1 MNYKQTENWILN
13 RLPFYQS
20 QGSKAYKPGL
30 DNIKSFVE
38 HLKIN
43 TQDIKLIHVGGTNG
57 KGSTCAYLSSII
69 QESGYRVGT
78 FTSPHFFDYRE
89 RIRVNNNKIEKDFI
103 SKFIITNRDIIEKL
117 ELTFFELS
125 FGMSLSYY
133 IEKNVDYAIIEVGL
147 GGRLDATNI
156 INPILSVITNI
167 SYDHTEVLGD
177 TLEKIAFEKAGIIKQ
192 NTNVIIGERD
202 KDTENVFINIAKKN
216 FAEIIFASD
225 YKSKFE
231 NSDIGYL
238 NKNIRTVVQVC
249 SSLNDEEINDNTI
262 EKGILN
268 IDLNTDFYG
277 RWTVLNDS
285 PKIIFDSAHNES
297 GFIHLSKQLSSLEYD
312 KLYFILSFVKGK
324 NVKKLISHLPD
335 KSLVFFTSSNMSRSM
350 NQIEIE
356 ESIGENINFNKNP
369 NRVYNNLLSQAS
381 PDDLI
386 IITGSNYIAKEIFY
400 EK

>member
-30 DNIKSFVE
+30 DNIRSFVD
-38 HLKIN
+38 HLNIN
-43 TQDIKLIHVGGTNG
+43 IQDIKLIHIGGTNG

-89 RIRVNNNKIEKDFI
+89 RIKVNNDKIEKGFI

-167 SYDHTEVLGD
+167 SYDHTEILGN
-177 TLEKIAFEKAGIIKQ
+177 TLKKIAFEKAGIIKQ
-192 NTNVIIGERD
+192 NTKVIIGERD
-202 KDTENVFINIAKKN
+202 KDTENVFIDIANKN
-216 FAEIIFASD
+216 FSEIIFASD

-231 NSDIGYL
+231 NSEIEYF
-238 NKNIRTVVQVC
+238 NKNIKTVVQIC
-249 SSLNDEEINDNTI
+249 RNLNDKKINDNSI

-268 IDLNTDFYG
+268 INSNADFYG
-277 RWTVLNDS
+277 KWTVLRNN

-312 KLYFILSFVKGK
+312 KLFFILSFVKGK
-324 NVKKLISHLPD
+324 NIKKLISYLPD
-335 KSLVFFTSSNMSRSM
+335 KSLIYYTSSNMSRSM
-350 NQIEIE
+350 NHNEIE
-356 ESIGENINFNKNP
+356 QSIGENINFDINP
-369 NRVYNNLLSQAS
+369 NRVYSNILSQAS
-381 PDDLI
+381 SDDLI
-386 IITGSNYIAKEIFY
+386 IITGSNYIAKEIFL
-400 EK
+400 

>member
-38 HLKIN
+38 HLNIN

-89 RIRVNNNKIEKDFI
+89 RIKVNNNKIEKDFI
-103 SKFIITNRDIIEKL
+103 SQFIIKNRDIIEKL

-167 SYDHTEVLGD
+167 SYDHTEILGD

-202 KDTENVFINIAKKN
+202 KDTENVFIDIAKKN

>member
-38 HLKIN
+38 HLNIN

-89 RIRVNNNKIEKDFI
+89 RIKVNNNKIEKDFI
-103 SKFIITNRDIIEKL
+103 SQFIINNRDIIEKL

-192 NTNVIIGERD
+192 NTKVIIGERD
-202 KDTENVFINIAKKN
+202 KDTENVFIDIANKN
-216 FAEIIFASD
+216 FSEIIFASD
-225 YKSKFE
+225 YNSKFE
-231 NSDIGYL
+231 NSEIEYF
-238 NKNIRTVVQVC
+238 NKNIKTVVQVC
-249 SSLNDEEINDNTI
+249 RNLNDEKINDNSI
-262 EKGILN
+262 EKGILHVD
-268 IDLNTDFYG
+268 INTDFYG
-277 RWTVLNDS
+277 RWTVLNDY

-312 KLYFILSFVKGK
+312 KMYFILSFVKGK

-335 KSLVFFTSSNMSRSM
+335 KSIVYFTSSNMSRSM

-356 ESIGENINFNKNP
+356 EIIGENINFNKNP

>member
-30 DNIKSFVE
+30 DNIKSFIY
-38 HLKIN
+38 HLNIN
-43 TQDIKLIHVGGTNG
+43 IQDIKLIHIGGTNG
-57 KGSTCAYLSSII
+57 KGSTCGYLSSII

-89 RIRVNNNKIEKDFI
+89 RIKVNNNKIEKDFI
-103 SKFIITNRDIIEKL
+103 SKFIKTNHDIIEKL

-133 IEKNVDYAIIEVGL
+133 IEKKVDYAIIEVGL

-167 SYDHTEVLGD
+167 SYDHTEILGN

-192 NTNVIIGERD
+192 NTKVIIGERD
-202 KDTENVFINIAKKN
+202 KDTENVFIDIAKKN
-216 FAEIIFASD
+216 FSEIIFASD

-231 NSDIGYL
+231 NSDIEYF
-238 NKNIRTVVQVC
+238 NKNIKTVVQVC
-249 SSLNDEEINDNTI
+249 RNLNDEKINDNSI

-324 NVKKLISHLPD
+324 NIKKLICYLPD
-335 KSLVFFTSSNMSRSM
+335 KSLIYFTSSNMSRSM
-350 NQIEIE
+350 SHNEIE
-356 ESIGENINFNKNP
+356 QSIGENINFDINP
-369 NRVYNNLLSQAS
+369 KRVYSNILSQAS
-381 PDDLI
+381 SDDLI
-386 IITGSNYIAKEIFY
+386 IITGSNYIAKEIFS
-400 EK
+400 

>member
-1 MNYKQTENWILN
+1 MNYKQTEKWILN

-30 DNIKSFVE
+30 DNIRSFVD
-38 HLKIN
+38 HLNIN
-43 TQDIKLIHVGGTNG
+43 IQDIKLIHVGGTNG
-57 KGSTCAYLSSII
+57 KGSACAYLSSII
-69 QESGYRVGT
+69 QESGYKVGT

-89 RIRVNNNKIEKDFI
+89 RIKVNNNKIEKDFI
-103 SKFIITNRDIIEKL
+103 SQFIINNRDIIEKL

-167 SYDHTEVLGD
+167 SYDHTEILGN
-177 TLEKIAFEKAGIIKQ
+177 TLKKIAFEKAGIIKQ
-192 NTNVIIGERD
+192 NTKVIIGERD
-202 KDTENVFINIAKKN
+202 KYTENVFIDIAHKN
-216 FAEIIFASD
+216 LSEIIFASD
-225 YKSKFE
+225 YKSKYE
-231 NSDIGYL
+231 NSDIEYF
-238 NKNIRTVVQVC
+238 NKNIKTVVQIC
-249 SSLNDEEINDNTI
+249 RNLNDEKINDNSI

-268 IDLNTDFYG
+268 VDINTDFYG

-297 GFIHLSKQLSSLEYD
+297 GFIHLSKQLSLLEYD
-312 KLYFILSFVKGK
+312 RLFFILSFVKGK
-324 NVKKLISHLPD
+324 NVKKLVSYLPD
-335 KSLVFFTSSNMSRSM
+335 KSLIYFTSSNISRSM
-350 NQIEIE
+350 NHFEIE

-369 NRVYNNLLSQAS
+369 KKIYSNILSGAS
-381 PDDLI
+381 SNDLI
-386 IITGSNYIAKEIFY
+386 IITGSNYIAEEIFS
-400 EK
+400 

>member
-30 DNIKSFVE
+30 DNIISFVD
-38 HLKIN
+38 HLNIN
-43 TQDIKLIHVGGTNG
+43 FQDIKLIHIGGTNG

-89 RIRVNNNKIEKDFI
+89 RIKVNNNKIEKDFI
-103 SKFIITNRDIIEKL
+103 SQFIIKNRNIIEKL

-167 SYDHTEVLGD
+167 SYDHTEILGD

-192 NTNVIIGERD
+192 NTKVIIGERD
-202 KDTENVFINIAKKN
+202 KDTENVFIDIANKN
-216 FAEIIFASD
+216 FSEIIFASD
-225 YKSKFE
+225 YNSKFE
-231 NSDIGYL
+231 NSEIEYF
-238 NKNIRTVVQVC
+238 NKNIKTVVQVC
-249 SSLNDEEINDNTI
+249 RNLNDEKINDNSI
-262 EKGILN
+262 EKGILHVD
-268 IDLNTDFYG
+268 INTDFYG
-277 RWTVLNDS
+277 RWTVLNDC

-297 GFIHLSKQLSSLEYD
+297 GFNHLSKQLSSLKYD
-312 KLYFILSFVKGK
+312 KLFFILSFVKGK
-324 NVKKLISHLPD
+324 NIKKLVSYLPD
-335 KSLVFFTSSNMSRSM
+335 KSLIYFTSSNMSRSM
-350 NQIEIE
+350 NHNEIQ
-356 ESIGENINFNKNP
+356 ESIGENINFDKDP
-369 NRVYNNLLSQAS
+369 NRVYNNILSQAS
-381 PDDLI
+381 SDDLI
-386 IITGSNYIAKEIFY
+386 IITGSNYIAKEIFS
-400 EK
+400 

>member
-1 MNYKQTENWILN
+1 MNYKQTEKWILN

-30 DNIKSFVE
+30 NNIRSFVD
-38 HLKIN
+38 HLNIN
-43 TQDIKLIHVGGTNG
+43 IQDIKLIHVGGTNG

-69 QESGYRVGT
+69 QESGYKVGT

-89 RIRVNNNKIEKDFI
+89 RIKVNNNKIEKGFI
-103 SKFIITNRDIIEKL
+103 SKFIATNRNIIEKL

-167 SYDHTEVLGD
+167 SYDHMEILGN
-177 TLEKIAFEKAGIIKQ
+177 TLEKIAFEKAGIIKR
-192 NTNVIIGERD
+192 NTKVIIGERD
-202 KDTENVFINIAKKN
+202 KDTENVFIDISNKN
-216 FAEIIFASD
+216 FSEIIFASD

-231 NSDIGYL
+231 NSDVEYF
-238 NKNIRTVVQVC
+238 NKNIKTVVQIC
-249 SSLNDEEINDNTI
+249 RNLNDKNINDNSI
-262 EKGILN
+262 ETGILN
-268 IDLNTDFYG
+268 VDINSDLYG

-297 GFIHLSKQLSSLEYD
+297 GFIHLSKQLSLLEYD
-312 KLYFILSFVKGK
+312 RLFFILSFVKGK

-335 KSLVFFTSSNMSRSM
+335 KSLFYFTSSNISRSM
-350 NQIEIE
+350 NHIEIE
-356 ESIGENINFNKNP
+356 KNIGENINFNKNP
-369 NRVYNNLLSQAS
+369 KRIYSNILSDAS
-381 PDDLI
+381 TDDLI
-386 IITGSNYIAKEIFY
+386 IITGSNYLAKEIFS
-400 EK
+400 

>member
-30 DNIKSFVE
+30 DNIRSFVD
-38 HLKIN
+38 HLNIN
-43 TQDIKLIHVGGTNG
+43 IQDIKLIHIGGTNG

-89 RIRVNNNKIEKDFI
+89 RIKVNNDKIEKGFI

-192 NTNVIIGERD
+192 NTKVIIGERD
-202 KDTENVFINIAKKN
+202 KDTENVFIDIANKN
-216 FAEIIFASD
+216 FSEIIFASD
-225 YKSKFE
+225 YNSKFE
-231 NSDIGYL
+231 NSEIEYF
-238 NKNIRTVVQVC
+238 NKNIKTVVQIC
-249 SSLNDEEINDNTI
+249 RNLNDKKINDNSI

-268 IDLNTDFYG
+268 INSNADFYG
-277 RWTVLNDS
+277 KWTVLRNN

-312 KLYFILSFVKGK
+312 KLFFILSFVKGK
-324 NVKKLISHLPD
+324 NIKKLISYLPD
-335 KSLVFFTSSNMSRSM
+335 KSLIYYTSSNMSRSM
-350 NQIEIE
+350 NHNEIE
-356 ESIGENINFNKNP
+356 QSIGENINFDINP
-369 NRVYNNLLSQAS
+369 NRVYSNILSQAS
-381 PDDLI
+381 SDDLI
-386 IITGSNYIAKEIFY
+386 IITGSNYIAKEIFL
-400 EK
+400 

>member
-38 HLKIN
+38 HLNIN

-89 RIRVNNNKIEKDFI
+89 RIKVNNNKIEKDFI
-103 SKFIITNRDIIEKL
+103 SQFIINNRDIIEKL

-125 FGMSLSYY
+125 FGMSLAYY

-202 KDTENVFINIAKKN
+202 KDTENVFIDIAKKN

-238 NKNIRTVVQVC
+238 NKNIKTVVQVC
-249 SSLNDEEINDNTI
+249 SSLNDEKINDNTI

-268 IDLNTDFYG
+268 INLNTDFYG

-297 GFIHLSKQLSSLEYD
+297 GFIHISKQLSSLEYN

-335 KSLVFFTSSNMSRSM
+335 KSLVYFTSSNMSRSM

-356 ESIGENINFNKNP
+356 EIIGENINFNKNP

>member
-30 DNIKSFVE
+30 DNIRSFVD
-38 HLKIN
+38 HLNIN
-43 TQDIKLIHVGGTNG
+43 IQDIKLIHIGGTNG
-57 KGSTCAYLSSII
+57 KGSTCAFLSSII
-69 QESGYRVGT
+69 QESGYKVGT

-89 RIRVNNNKIEKDFI
+89 RIKVNNNKIEKDFI
-103 SKFIITNRDIIEKL
+103 SKFIEANLEIIEKL

-167 SYDHTEVLGD
+167 SYDHTEILGN
-177 TLEKIAFEKAGIIKQ
+177 TLKKIAFEKAGIIKQ
-192 NTNVIIGERD
+192 NTKVIIGERD
-202 KDTENVFINIAKKN
+202 KYTENVFIDIANKN
-216 FAEIIFASD
+216 FSEIIFASD

-231 NSDIGYL
+231 KSDIEYF
-238 NKNIRTVVQVC
+238 NKNIKTVVQIC
-249 SSLNDEEINDNTI
+249 RNLKDENINDSSI
-262 EKGILN
+262 EKGIIN
-268 IDLNTDFYG
+268 VHINTDFYG

-297 GFIHLSKQLSSLEYD
+297 GFIHLSKQLSLLEYD
-312 KLYFILSFVKGK
+312 RLFFILSFVKGK
-324 NVKKLISHLPD
+324 NVKKLISYLPD
-335 KSLVFFTSSNMSRSM
+335 KSLIYFTSSNISRYM
-350 NQIEIE
+350 NHIEIE

-369 NRVYNNLLSQAS
+369 KMIYSNILSRAS
-381 PDDLI
+381 PNDLI
-386 IITGSNYIAKEIFY
+386 IITGSNYIAKEIFS
-400 EK
+400 

>member
-89 RIRVNNNKIEKDFI
+89 RIKVNNNKIEKDFI
-103 SKFIITNRDIIEKL
+103 SQFILNNRDIIEKL

-167 SYDHTEVLGD
+167 SYDHTEILGD

-192 NTNVIIGERD
+192 NTKVIIGERD
-202 KDTENVFINIAKKN
+202 KDTENVFIDIANKN
-216 FAEIIFASD
+216 FSEIIFASD
-225 YKSKFE
+225 YNSKFE

>member
-38 HLKIN
+38 HLNIN

-89 RIRVNNNKIEKDFI
+89 RIKVNNNKIEKDFI

-202 KDTENVFINIAKKN
+202 KDTENVFIDIAKKN

-238 NKNIRTVVQVC
+238 NKNIKTVVQVC
-249 SSLNDEEINDNTI
+249 RNLNDEEINDNTI

-277 RWTVLNDS
+277 RWTVLNGS

-324 NVKKLISHLPD
+324 NVKKLISYLPD

-369 NRVYNNLLSQAS
+369 YRVYNNLLSQAS

>member
-38 HLKIN
+38 HLNIN
-43 TQDIKLIHVGGTNG
+43 THDIKLIHVGGTNG

-89 RIRVNNNKIEKDFI
+89 RIKVNNNKIEKDFI

-192 NTNVIIGERD
+192 NTKVIIGERD
-202 KDTENVFINIAKKN
+202 KDTENVFIDIANKN
-216 FAEIIFASD
+216 FSEIIFASD
-225 YKSKFE
+225 YNSKFE
-231 NSDIGYL
+231 NSEIEYF
-238 NKNIRTVVQVC
+238 NKNIKTVVQVC
-249 SSLNDEEINDNTI
+249 RNLNDEKINDNTI
-262 EKGILN
+262 EKGILH
-268 IDLNTDFYG
+268 IDINTDFYG
-277 RWTVLNDS
+277 RWTVLNDY

-297 GFIHLSKQLSSLEYD
+297 GFIHLSKQLSTLKYD
-312 KLYFILSFVKGK
+312 KLFFILSFVKGK
-324 NVKKLISHLPD
+324 NIKKLISYLPD
-335 KSLVFFTSSNMSRSM
+335 KSLIYFTSSNMSRSM
-350 NQIEIE
+350 SHNEIE
-356 ESIGENINFNKNP
+356 ESIGEKINFDKNP
-369 NRVYNNLLSQAS
+369 NRVYSNILSQAS
-381 PDDLI
+381 SDDLI
-386 IITGSNYIAKEIFY
+386 IITGSNYIAKEIFS
-400 EK
+400 

>member
-1 MNYKQTENWILN
+1 LNYKQTENWILN

-30 DNIKSFVE
+30 DNIKSFID
-38 HLKIN
+38 HLNIN
-43 TQDIKLIHVGGTNG
+43 IQDIKLIHIGGTNG

-89 RIRVNNNKIEKDFI
+89 RIKVNNNKIEKDFI
-103 SKFIITNRDIIEKL
+103 SKFIKTNHDIIEKL

-133 IEKNVDYAIIEVGL
+133 IEKKVDYAIIEVGL

-167 SYDHTEVLGD
+167 SYDHTEILGN
-177 TLEKIAFEKAGIIKQ
+177 TLEKIAIEKAGIIKQ
-192 NTNVIIGERD
+192 DTKVIIGERD
-202 KDTENVFINIAKKN
+202 KDTENVFIDIANKN
-216 FAEIIFASD
+216 FSEIIFASD
-225 YKSKFE
+225 YKSKYE
-231 NSDIGYL
+231 NSDIEYF
-238 NKNIRTVVQVC
+238 NKNIKTVVQVC
-249 SSLNDEEINDNTI
+249 RNLNDEKINDKSI

-297 GFIHLSKQLSSLEYD
+297 GFIQLSKQLSSLEYD

-324 NVKKLISHLPD
+324 NIKKLISYLPD
-335 KSLVFFTSSNMSRSM
+335 KSLIYFTSSNMSRSM
-350 NQIEIE
+350 SHNEIE
-356 ESIGENINFNKNP
+356 QSIGENINFDINP
-369 NRVYNNLLSQAS
+369 KRVYSNILSQAS
-381 PDDLI
+381 YDDLI
-386 IITGSNYIAKEIFY
+386 IITGSNYIAKEIFS
-400 EK
+400 

>member
-1 MNYKQTENWILN
+1 LNYKQTENWILN

-30 DNIKSFVE
+30 DNIRSFVD
-38 HLKIN
+38 HLNIN
-43 TQDIKLIHVGGTNG
+43 IQDIKLIHIGGTNG

-89 RIRVNNNKIEKDFI
+89 RIKVNNDKIEKGFI

-167 SYDHTEVLGD
+167 SYDHTEILGN
-177 TLEKIAFEKAGIIKQ
+177 TLKKIAFEKAGIIKQ
-192 NTNVIIGERD
+192 NTKVIIGERD
-202 KDTENVFINIAKKN
+202 KDTENVFIDIANKN
-216 FAEIIFASD
+216 FSEIIFASD

-231 NSDIGYL
+231 NSEIEYF
-238 NKNIRTVVQVC
+238 NKNIKTVVQIC
-249 SSLNDEEINDNTI
+249 RNLNDKKINDNSI

-268 IDLNTDFYG
+268 INSNADFYG
-277 RWTVLNDS
+277 KWTVLRNN

-312 KLYFILSFVKGK
+312 KLFFILSFVKGK
-324 NVKKLISHLPD
+324 NIKKLISYLPD
-335 KSLVFFTSSNMSRSM
+335 KSLIYYTSSNMSRSM
-350 NQIEIE
+350 NHNEIE
-356 ESIGENINFNKNP
+356 QSIGENINFDINP
-369 NRVYNNLLSQAS
+369 NRVYSNILSQAS
-381 PDDLI
+381 SDDLI
-386 IITGSNYIAKEIFY
+386 IITGSNYIAKEIFL
-400 EK
+400 

>member
-1 MNYKQTENWILN
+1 MNYKQTEKWILN

-30 DNIKSFVE
+30 NNIRSFVD
-38 HLKIN
+38 HLNIN
-43 TQDIKLIHVGGTNG
+43 IQDIKLIHVGGTNG

-69 QESGYRVGT
+69 QESGYKVGT

-89 RIRVNNNKIEKDFI
+89 RIKVNNDKIEKGFI
-103 SKFIITNRDIIEKL
+103 SKFIETNRNIIEEL

-167 SYDHTEVLGD
+167 SYDHTEILGN
-177 TLEKIAFEKAGIIKQ
+177 TLKKIAFEKAGIIKQ
-192 NTNVIIGERD
+192 NTKVIIGERD
-202 KDTENVFINIAKKN
+202 KDTENVFIDIAQKN
-216 FAEIIFASD
+216 FSEIIFASD
-225 YKSKFE
+225 EKSKFE
-231 NSDIGYL
+231 NSDIEYF
-238 NKNIRTVVQVC
+238 NKNIKTVVQIC
-249 SSLNDEEINDNTI
+249 RNLNDKNINDNSI

-268 IDLNTDFYG
+268 VDINSDFYG

-297 GFIHLSKQLSSLEYD
+297 GFIHLSKQLSLLEYD
-312 KLYFILSFVKGK
+312 KLFLILSFVKGK

-335 KSLVFFTSSNMSRSM
+335 KSLIYFTSSNISRSM
-350 NQIEIE
+350 NHIEIE

-369 NRVYNNLLSQAS
+369 KKIYSSILNDAS
-381 PDDLI
+381 PNDLI
-386 IITGSNYIAKEIFY
+386 IITGSNYIAKEIFS
-400 EK
+400 

>member
-1 MNYKQTENWILN
+1 LNYKQTEKWILN

-30 DNIKSFVE
+30 NNIRSFVD
-38 HLKIN
+38 HLNIN
-43 TQDIKLIHVGGTNG
+43 IQDIKLIHVGGTNG

-69 QESGYRVGT
+69 QESGYKVGT

-89 RIRVNNNKIEKDFI
+89 RIKVNNNKIEKGFI
-103 SKFIITNRDIIEKL
+103 SKFIATNRNIIEKL

-156 INPILSVITNI
+156 IDPILSVITNI
-167 SYDHTEVLGD
+167 SYDHMEILGN
-177 TLEKIAFEKAGIIKQ
+177 TLEKIAFEKAGIIKR
-192 NTNVIIGERD
+192 NTKVIIGERD
-202 KDTENVFINIAKKN
+202 KDTENVFIDISNKN
-216 FAEIIFASD
+216 FSEIIFASD

-231 NSDIGYL
+231 NSDVEYF
-238 NKNIRTVVQVC
+238 NKNIKTVVQIC
-249 SSLNDEEINDNTI
+249 RNLNDKNINDNSI
-262 EKGILN
+262 ETGILN
-268 IDLNTDFYG
+268 VDINSDLYG

-297 GFIHLSKQLSSLEYD
+297 GFIHLSKQLSLLEYD
-312 KLYFILSFVKGK
+312 RLFFILSFVKGK

-335 KSLVFFTSSNMSRSM
+335 KSLFYFTSSNISRSM
-350 NQIEIE
+350 NHIEIE

-369 NRVYNNLLSQAS
+369 KRIYSNILSDAS
-381 PDDLI
+381 TDDLI
-386 IITGSNYIAKEIFY
+386 IITGSNYIAKEIFS
-400 EK
+400 

>member
-1 MNYKQTENWILN
+1 LNYKQTENWILN

-30 DNIKSFVE
+30 DNIKSFID
-38 HLKIN
+38 HLNIN
-43 TQDIKLIHVGGTNG
+43 IQDIKLIHIGGTNG

-69 QESGYRVGT
+69 QESGYKVGT

-89 RIRVNNNKIEKDFI
+89 RIKVNNNKIEKDFI
-103 SKFIITNRDIIEKL
+103 SKFIVTNRDIIEKL

-133 IEKNVDYAIIEVGL
+133 IEKKVDYAIIEVGL

-167 SYDHTEVLGD
+167 SYDHTEILGN
-177 TLEKIAFEKAGIIKQ
+177 TLKKIAFEKAGIIKQ
-192 NTNVIIGERD
+192 NTKVIIGERD
-202 KDTENVFINIAKKN
+202 KDTENIFIDIANKN
-216 FAEIIFASD
+216 FSEIIFASD

-231 NSDIGYL
+231 NSDIEYF
-238 NKNIRTVVQVC
+238 NKNIKTVVQIC
-249 SSLNDEEINDNTI
+249 RNLNDENINDSSI
-262 EKGILN
+262 EKGIIN
-268 IDLNTDFYG
+268 VHINTDFYG

-297 GFIHLSKQLSSLEYD
+297 GFIHLSKQLSLLKYD
-312 KLYFILSFVKGK
+312 RLFFILSFVKGK
-324 NVKKLISHLPD
+324 NVKKLISYLPD
-335 KSLVFFTSSNMSRSM
+335 KSLIYFTSSNISRSM
-350 NQIEIE
+350 NHTEIE

-369 NRVYNNLLSQAS
+369 KKIYSNILSGAS
-381 PDDLI
+381 PNDLI
-386 IITGSNYIAKEIFY
+386 IITGSNYIAKEVFS
-400 EK
+400 

>member
-38 HLKIN
+38 HLNIN

-69 QESGYRVGT
+69 QESGYKVGT

-89 RIRVNNNKIEKDFI
+89 RIKVNNNKIEKGFI

-202 KDTENVFINIAKKN
+202 KDTENVFIDIAKKN

-297 GFIHLSKQLSSLEYD
+297 GFIHLSKQLSSLKYD

-386 IITGSNYIAKEIFY
+386 IITGSNYIAKEIFS
-400 EK
+400 

>member
-38 HLKIN
+38 HLNIN
-43 TQDIKLIHVGGTNG
+43 TQDIKFIHIGGTNG

-69 QESGYRVGT
+69 QESGYKVGT

-89 RIRVNNNKIEKDFI
+89 RIKVNNNKIEKDFI

-167 SYDHTEVLGD
+167 SYDHTEILGN
-177 TLEKIAFEKAGIIKQ
+177 TLKKIAFEKAGIIKQ
-192 NTNVIIGERD
+192 NTKVIIGERD
-202 KDTENVFINIAKKN
+202 KDTENVFIDIAHKN
-216 FAEIIFASD
+216 FSEIIFASD
-225 YKSKFE
+225 FNSKFE
-231 NSDIGYL
+231 NSDIEYF
-238 NKNIRTVVQVC
+238 NKNIKTVVQIC
-249 SSLNDEEINDNTI
+249 RNLNDEKINDSSI

-268 IDLNTDFYG
+268 VDINTDFYG

-297 GFIHLSKQLSSLEYD
+297 GFIHLSKQLSLLEYD
-312 KLYFILSFVKGK
+312 KLFFILSFVKGK
-324 NVKKLISHLPD
+324 NVKKLISYLPD
-335 KSLVFFTSSNMSRSM
+335 KSLIYFTSSNISRSM
-350 NQIEIE
+350 NHIEIE

-369 NRVYNNLLSQAS
+369 KKIYSNILSSAS
-381 PDDLI
+381 SNDLI
-386 IITGSNYIAKEIFY
+386 IITGSNYIAKEIFS
-400 EK
+400 

>member
-38 HLKIN
+38 HLNIN

-89 RIRVNNNKIEKDFI
+89 RIKVNNNKIEKDFI

-202 KDTENVFINIAKKN
+202 KDTENVFIDIAKKN

-335 KSLVFFTSSNMSRSM
+335 KSLVYFTSSNMSRSM

-356 ESIGENINFNKNP
+356 DSIGENINFNKNP

>member
-1 MNYKQTENWILN
+1 LNYKQTENWILN

-30 DNIKSFVE
+30 DNIKSFID
-38 HLKIN
+38 HLNIN
-43 TQDIKLIHVGGTNG
+43 IQDIKLIHIGGTNG
-57 KGSTCAYLSSII
+57 KGSTCGYLSSII

-89 RIRVNNNKIEKDFI
+89 RIKINNNKIEKDFI
-103 SKFIITNRDIIEKL
+103 SKFIKTNHDIIEKL

-125 FGMSLSYY
+125 FGMALSYY
-133 IEKNVDYAIIEVGL
+133 IKKKVDYAIIEVGL

-167 SYDHTEVLGD
+167 SYDHTEILGN

-192 NTNVIIGERD
+192 NTKVIIGERD
-202 KDTENVFINIAKKN
+202 KDTENVFIDIAKKN
-216 FAEIIFASD
+216 FSEIIFASD

-231 NSDIGYL
+231 NSDIEYF
-238 NKNIRTVVQVC
+238 NKNIKTVVQVC
-249 SSLNDEEINDNTI
+249 RNLNDEKINDNSI

-324 NVKKLISHLPD
+324 NIKKLISYLPD
-335 KSLVFFTSSNMSRSM
+335 KSLIYFTSSNMSRSM
-350 NQIEIE
+350 SHNEIE
-356 ESIGENINFNKNP
+356 QSIGENINFDINP
-369 NRVYNNLLSQAS
+369 KRVYSNILSQAS
-381 PDDLI
+381 SDDLI
-386 IITGSNYIAKEIFY
+386 IITGSNYIAKEIFS
-400 EK
+400 

>member
-20 QGSKAYKPGL
+20 HGSKAYKPGL

-38 HLKIN
+38 HLNIN
-43 TQDIKLIHVGGTNG
+43 TQDIKFIHIGGTNG

-69 QESGYRVGT
+69 QESGYKVGT

-89 RIRVNNNKIEKDFI
+89 RIKVNNNKIEKDFI
-103 SKFIITNRDIIEKL
+103 SQFIINNRDIIEKL

-202 KDTENVFINIAKKN
+202 KDTENVFIDIAKKN
-216 FAEIIFASD
+216 FSEIIFASD
-225 YKSKFE
+225 CKSKFE

-249 SSLNDEEINDNTI
+249 RNLNDEEINDNTI

-335 KSLVFFTSSNMSRSM
+335 KSLVYFTSSNMSRSM

-356 ESIGENINFNKNP
+356 EIIGENINFNKNP

>member
-1 MNYKQTENWILN
+1 MNYKQTEKWILN

-30 DNIKSFVE
+30 NNIRSFVD
-38 HLKIN
+38 HLNIN
-43 TQDIKLIHVGGTNG
+43 IQDIKLIHVGGTNG

-69 QESGYRVGT
+69 QESGYKVGT

-89 RIRVNNNKIEKDFI
+89 RIKVNNNKIEKGFI
-103 SKFIITNRDIIEKL
+103 SKFIATNRNIIEKL

-156 INPILSVITNI
+156 IDPILSVITNI
-167 SYDHTEVLGD
+167 SYDHMEILGN
-177 TLEKIAFEKAGIIKQ
+177 TLEKIAFEKAGIIKR
-192 NTNVIIGERD
+192 NTKVIIGERD
-202 KDTENVFINIAKKN
+202 KDTENVFIDISNKN
-216 FAEIIFASD
+216 FSEIIFASD

-231 NSDIGYL
+231 NSDIEYL
-238 NKNIRTVVQVC
+238 NKNIKTVVQIC
-249 SSLNDEEINDNTI
+249 RNLNDEKINDHSI

-268 IDLNTDFYG
+268 VDVNTDFYG

-297 GFIHLSKQLSSLEYD
+297 GFIHLSKQLSLLEYD
-312 KLYFILSFVKGK
+312 KLFFILSFVKGK
-324 NVKKLISHLPD
+324 NVKKLISNLPD
-335 KSLVFFTSSNMSRSM
+335 KSLIYFTSSNISRSM
-350 NQIEIE
+350 NHIEIE

-369 NRVYNNLLSQAS
+369 KKIYSTILNDAS
-381 PDDLI
+381 PNDLI
-386 IITGSNYIAKEIFY
+386 IITGSNYIAKEIFS
-400 EK
+400 

>member
-1 MNYKQTENWILN
+1 MNYNQTENWILN

-30 DNIKSFVE
+30 DNIKSFVD
-38 HLKIN
+38 HLNIN

-89 RIRVNNNKIEKDFI
+89 RIKVNNNKIEKDFI
-103 SKFIITNRDIIEKL
+103 SQFIINNRDIIEKL

-167 SYDHTEVLGD
+167 SYDHTEILGN
-177 TLEKIAFEKAGIIKQ
+177 TLKKIAFEKAGIIKQ
-192 NTNVIIGERD
+192 NTKVIIGERD
-202 KDTENVFINIAKKN
+202 SDTENVFIDIAHKN
-216 FAEIIFASD
+216 FSPIIFASD

-231 NSDIGYL
+231 NSDIEYF

-249 SSLNDEEINDNTI
+249 RNLNDEKINDNSI

-268 IDLNTDFYG
+268 VDINTDFYG

-297 GFIHLSKQLSSLEYD
+297 GFIHLSKQLSLLEYD
-312 KLYFILSFVKGK
+312 RLFFILSFVKGK
-324 NVKKLISHLPD
+324 NVKKLISYLPN
-335 KSLVFFTSSNMSRSM
+335 KSLIYFTSSNISRSM
-350 NQIEIE
+350 NHVEIE

-369 NRVYNNLLSQAS
+369 RMIYSNILSGAS
-381 PDDLI
+381 PNDLI
-386 IITGSNYIAKEIFY
+386 IITGSNYIAKEIFS
-400 EK
+400 